1 MLELVN
7 IDLRSR
13 KKQYNKSQRLP
24 FSNICVQKKQD
35 TQTGLKQ
42 GVKSMTKFVIS
53 FRKLSLS
60 LFFATLVTLSADQH
74 VLYCISTQK
83 GEGATKRNAFTL
95 P

>member
-13 KKQYNKSQRLP
+13 KKQYNKSERLT

-42 GVKSMTKFVIS
+42 GVKTMTK
-53 FRKLSLS
+53 L
-60 LFFATLVTLSADQH
+60 
-74 VLYCISTQK
+74 
-83 GEGATKRNAFTL
+83 
-95 P
+95 